1 MIGLDKDHVFKTGKV
16 GAWRLDRR
24 SRRLTDPQ
32 ERPAALSK
40 SEGKSKSSLLRG
52 KKIDE

>member
-1 MIGLDKDHVFKTGKV
+1 MYSTTGKV
-16 GAWRLDRR
+16 GGWWLDRR

-32 ERPAALSK
+32 ERPVALNK
-40 SEGKSKSSLLRG
+40 SEGRTKSSLLKG